1 MEKLK
6 EILYGEIEGF
16 RKVGHQFINGE
27 LNLMQ
32 FKHASGGFG
41 VYAHRGGKD
50 FMIRL
55 RIPSGITDV
64 SEMNTIYNFAAK
76 YGLDKIHFTTRQAIQ
91 LHGLSI
97 DEVCDLMKEALDN
110 NIYTR
115 GAGGNFPRNV
125 AISPL
130 SGVEKDEAF
139 DVTPYAIKVGN
150 YFLERIYTYKL
161 PRKLKVSFSS
171 NENDEG
177 HCTVQDL
184 GFLAVNKDGKE
195 YFQVYLG
202 GGLGQ
207 NPRKAVKYR
216 ELIEPKEVLYYVE
229 AMVRLF
235 MAEGDYTNRNKARIR
250 YIVERLGEEEFLN
263 CYEKYVNEVKNDK
276 SLEIEVKPKVYD
288 KKGIKT
294 NVDNSRL
301 VEQKQ
306 EGLYSVYLHPIGGQ
320 LLVKDLRAILD
331 LIANFEDIEIRLA
344 MTEGVYFRNLNG
356 KEAEELLSL
365 TENMSAKTD
374 FEQSV
379 ACIGVPICQVG
390 LCNSQGTLHSVI
402 NYFKENEGRLD
413 ILPKIH
419 FSGCGNSCG
428 VHQISGIGFTGKKKR
443 VGEAVEECFTLF
455 VNGACG
461 IEKSRLGEAYADI
474 QSSKIPEFLFKLSKK
489 VEESNLSFEDY
500 LSDREDEF
508 KILVEEYSV

>member
-6 EILYGEIEGF
+6 EVLYGEIEGF
-16 RKVGHQFINGE
+16 RKVGHKFINGE

-41 VYAHRGGKD
+41 VYAHKGGKD

-55 RIPSGITDV
+55 RIPSGITNV
-64 SEMNTIYNFAAK
+64 SEMNKVYEFTKK
-76 YGLDKIHFTTRQAIQ
+76 YGLETIHFTTRQAIQ

-97 DEVCDLMKEALDN
+97 DEICDLMKEAVDN

-130 SGVEKDEAF
+130 SGVEKGEAF
-139 DVTPYAIKVGN
+139 DVTPYAVEVGN

-171 NENDEG
+171 NEKDEA

-195 YFQVYLG
+195 YFEVYLG

-207 NPRKAVKYR
+207 NPRKAVKHR

-235 MAEGDYTNRNKARIR
+235 MAEGDYTNKNKARVR

-263 CYEKYVNEVKNDK
+263 CYEKHVKEVKNDK
-276 SLEIEVKPKVYD
+276 SLAIEVKPKVYN

-294 NVDNSRL
+294 NVENSRL

-306 EGLYSVYLHPIGGQ
+306 EGLYSIYLHPIGGQ
-320 LLVKDLRAILD
+320 LLVKDLRVILD
-331 LIANFEDIEIRLA
+331 LIEKFEDVEIRLS
-344 MTEGVYFRNLNG
+344 MSEGAYFRNLNG
-356 KEAEELLSL
+356 TEAEELLKL
-365 TENMSAKTD
+365 TEEMSAKTD

-379 ACIGVPICQVG
+379 SCIGVPTCQVG
-390 LCNSQGTLHSVI
+390 LCNSQGTLHDVL
-402 NYFKENEGRLD
+402 NYFKDNNGRLD

-443 VGEAVEECFTLF
+443 VGDVVEECFTLF
-455 VNGACG
+455 VNGAYG
-461 IEKSRLGEAYADI
+461 IEKTRLGEPYADI
-474 QSSKIPEFLFKLSKK
+474 QSSRIPEFLFRLSKK
-489 VEESNLSFEDY
+489 VEESGISFEEY
-500 LSDREDEF
+500 LTNKADEF
-508 KILVEEYSV
+508 KGLVEEYSV